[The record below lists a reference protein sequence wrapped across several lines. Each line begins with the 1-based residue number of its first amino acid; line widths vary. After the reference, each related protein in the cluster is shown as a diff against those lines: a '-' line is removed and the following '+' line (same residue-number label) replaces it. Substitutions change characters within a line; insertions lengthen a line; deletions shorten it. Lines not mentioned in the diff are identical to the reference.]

1 MIKTV
6 VIDSVEKATELIL
19 DREYNAEIG
28 RVRSPFLFRGM
39 PDASY
44 LLTTSLSRNCAQLQ
58 KQLEGRILDS
68 FTKYALKEEPDLGDC
83 VWRQMILGQHY
94 GLPTRL
100 LDWSH
105 SSLIAM
111 HFATV
116 EDDIADT
123 GKRDGIV
130 WRVDMR
136 ELMND
141 LPAHYRQVLEDG
153 KTTTFSV
160 KTLMQVA
167 PTTEQYD
174 TDMGSRG
181 IAILEPPSTDPRII
195 NQYSYFSVIPLGVT
209 DVERYFAENTENTV
223 RYIIKREVRW
233 ALRDLLDQ
241 FNISERV
248 VYPGLDGLSRWIA
261 RHYYVKQ
268 DPADNG

>member
-6 VIDSVEKATELIL
+6 IIDSVEKATELIL
-19 DREYNAEIG
+19 DREYNPEIE

-39 PDASY
+39 PDARY
-44 LLTTSLSRNCAQLQ
+44 PLTTSLTRNCADKQ

-68 FTKYALKEEPDLGDC
+68 FTKYALKEEPDLGEC
-83 VWRQMILGQHY
+83 VWKQMILGQHY

-116 EDDIADT
+116 EENIGNTD
-123 GKRDGIV
+123 KRDGLV
-130 WRVDMR
+130 WRIDMR
-136 ELMND
+136 ELAEL
-141 LPAHYRQVLEDG
+141 LPNRYRAVLDAG

-160 KTLMQVA
+160 ETLKQVA
-167 PTTEQYD
+167 PTTDCYD
-174 TDMGSRG
+174 CDMGDGS
-181 IAILEPPSTDPRII
+181 IAIIEPPSTDPRII
-195 NQYSYFSVIPLGVT
+195 NQYSYFSVIPLGMN
-209 DVERYFAENTENTV
+209 DVAGFFEENTRNTV

-268 DPADNG
+268 